1 MTSQNE
7 LFNYLFDLEKK
18 LHSFEFRSDS
28 TKISTLLSST
38 FFEFGA
44 SGNSWTRENILERLP
59 TEDGKNKIESY
70 NYSAKPLSDS
80 TVLVTYISKRISPA
94 GETSEFL
101 RSSIWKNNNGLWQ
114 MEFHQGTPKALVI

>member
-1 MTSQNE
+1 MSSQNE

-28 TKISTLLSST
+28 TKISNLLSST

-44 SGNSWTRENILERLP
+44 SGNSWTILERLP

-70 NYSAKPLSDS
+70 NYAAKPLSDS
-80 TVLVTYISKRISPA
+80 TVLVTYISKRIGPA

-101 RSSIWKNNNGLWQ
+101 RSSIWKNNSGIWQ
-114 MEFHQGTPKALVI
+114 MEFHQGTPKAPVI